1 MLQNRKSQKKILI
14 VIGSEEVKQ
23 NLTELLQ
30 KNNYNVV
37 AAPNGYDG
45 YKYAI
50 SSPPNLIIADIIIP
64 KMNGLE
70 MLKLVRDNSSTSEIP
85 FIFLT
90 EKAATID
97 RRAAMNSGAD
107 DFLSIP
113 FKNDDILNSIKIRL
127 EKKEKIDLKFNK
139 VFKSISGKI
148 PHELRTPLTSII
160 GFTNSMMEEIN
171 TLTKNEMID
180 MLYTIKSASLRLHRT
195 IEKFI
200 IFSAAEMINM
210 DKTSHEHLLSKVTEV
225 NAFLFYPVINQKT
238 NSEDKS
244 PTINLNTSVGKVM
257 ITEEHF
263 NIITAELIENA
274 VKFSYPNRP
283 IDIYSEEDEN
293 TYTIVIKNYGRGMTE
308 EEINSL
314 APFKQFRRTK
324 YEQQGNGLG
333 LMIVSNLSNFYNIEF
348 NLSSVLNEYTSASVR
363 FRKHKS
369 VSILTKN

>member
-1 MLQNRKSQKKILI
+1 MLQNSKIQKRILI

-23 NLTELLQ
+23 NLTEILEQ
-30 KNNYNVV
+30 NNYNVTV
-37 AAPNGYDG
+37 APNGYDG

-50 SSPPNLIIADIIIP
+50 NDPPNLIIADIIIP

-70 MLKLVRDNSSTSEIP
+70 MLKLVRDNSFTSEIP

-97 RRAAMNSGAD
+97 RRIAMNSGAD

-113 FKNDDILNSIKIRL
+113 FKNDDILTSIKTRL

-139 VFKSISGKI
+139 VFKSISGNI

-160 GFTNSMMEEIN
+160 GFTNTLMEEIN
-171 TLTKNEMID
+171 TLSKNEMID
-180 MLYTIKSASLRLHRT
+180 MLYTVKSAALRLHKT

-200 IFSAAEMINM
+200 IFSSTEIINM

-238 NSEDKS
+238 SNEDKS
-244 PTINLNTSVGKVM
+244 PTLNLKTSVSKIM
-257 ITEEHF
+257 IAEEHF
-263 NIITAELIENA
+263 NIIIGELIENA
-274 VKFSYPNRP
+274 VKFSYQDKP
-283 IDIYSEEDEN
+283 IDIYSEDDDD
-293 TYTIVIKNYGRGMTE
+293 TYTIVIKNYGRGMML

-314 APFKQFRRTK
+314 APFSQVNRQK

-333 LMIVSNLSNFYNIEF
+333 LMIVSNLSNFYNAEF
-348 NLSSVLNEYTSASVR
+348 NLSSIPNEYTSASVK
-363 FRKHKS
+363 FRKQKS
-369 VSILTKN
+369 